1 MAEASKTTS
10 GVQQL
15 ISRIRDEGVQAGQAE
30 ADQILKDAKAQ
41 AANII
46 SEAKADAAATREK
59 ATAEIE
65 SEKTAALEAL
75 RLAARDTTLELRSSI
90 TSGFE
95 SYVKRLVSA
104 QTADEEVVKC
114 IVLVLAGH
122 AVEEF
127 IKDKDL
133 LVRVSDTLFERGDRS
148 DPKRARQ
155 TVLEMT
161 SEMLREGI
169 ELAPASDV
177 HGGARVQVVG
187 DDLEID
193 LSDEAVSA
201 LILRHLLPRFRAIL
215 EGLE

>member
-15 ISRIRDEGVQAGQAE
+15 ISRIRDEGVQAGQEE
-30 ADQILKDAKAQ
+30 ANRIVKDAKTQ
-41 AANII
+41 AARLIG
-46 SEAKADAAATREK
+46 EAKAEAEAAQRK
-59 ATAEIE
+59 ASAEIE

-75 RLAARDTTLELRSSI
+75 RLAARDTTLELKSSI
-90 TSGFE
+90 ISGFE
-95 SYVKRLVSA
+95 SHVKRLVSA

-133 LVRVSDTLFERGDRS
+133 LVRVSDTLFERADHS
-148 DPKRARQ
+148 DPERARR
-155 TVLEMT
+155 TVLEIS
-161 SEMLREGI
+161 SEMMREGI
-169 ELAPASDV
+169 ELVPDTEIQ
-177 HGGARVQVVG
+177 GGVRVQVVG
-187 DDLEID
+187 DDLEVD

-201 LILRHLLPRFRAIL
+201 LILKHLLPRFRAIL
-215 EGLE
+215 EGVE

>member
-1 MAEASKTTS
+1 MAEPSSTSS

-30 ADQILKDAKAQ
+30 ADQILKDAKTQ
-41 AANII
+41 AAKIV
-46 SEAKADAAATREK
+46 SEAKADAAATHDK

-90 TSGFE
+90 ISGFE

-122 AVEEF
+122 AVDEF

-133 LVRVSDTLFERGDRS
+133 RVRVSDALFEREDRS

-155 TVLEMT
+155 TVLEIT

-169 ELAPASDV
+169 ELVPASDV

-187 DDLEID
+187 DDLEVD
-193 LSDEAVSA
+193 LSDEAVSE

-215 EGLE
+215 EGVE

>member
-1 MAEASKTTS
+1 MAEPSSSSS
-10 GVQQL
+10 GVQKL

-30 ADQILKDAKAQ
+30 ADQLLKDAKTQ
-41 AANII
+41 AAKII
-46 SEAKADAAATREK
+46 SEAKADAAVTREK

-65 SEKTAALEAL
+65 AEKTAALEAL

-90 TSGFE
+90 ISGFE

-133 LVRVSDTLFERGDRS
+133 LVRVSDSLFEQGERS

-155 TVLEMT
+155 TVLEIT

-169 ELAPASDV
+169 ELVPASDV
-177 HGGARVQVVG
+177 HGGVRVQVVG
-187 DDLEID
+187 EDLEID

-215 EGLE
+215 EGVE

>member
-1 MAEASKTTS
+1 MAEPSSSSS
-10 GVQQL
+10 GVQKL

-30 ADQILKDAKAQ
+30 ADQLLKDAKTQ
-41 AANII
+41 AAKII
-46 SEAKADAAATREK
+46 SEAKADAAVTREK

-65 SEKTAALEAL
+65 AEKTAALEAL

-90 TSGFE
+90 ISGFE
-95 SYVKRLVSA
+95 SYMKRLVSA
-104 QTADEEVVKC
+104 QTADEEVVKS

-122 AVEEF
+122 AVDEF

-133 LVRVSDTLFERGDRS
+133 LVRVSDSLFETGDRS

-155 TVLEMT
+155 TVLEIT

-169 ELAPASDV
+169 ELVPASDV
-177 HGGARVQVVG
+177 HGGVRVQVVG
-187 DDLEID
+187 EDLEID

-215 EGLE
+215 EGVE

>member
-1 MAEASKTTS
+1 MAEASSSSS
-10 GVQQL
+10 GVQEL

-41 AANII
+41 AARII
-46 SEAKADAAATREK
+46 SEAKAEAAATREK

-65 SEKTAALEAL
+65 SEKTAALEGL

-90 TSGFE
+90 ISGFE
-95 SYVKRLVSA
+95 RYVKRLVSA

-133 LVRVSDTLFERGDRS
+133 LVRVSDSLFEGGDRS
-148 DPKRARQ
+148 DPKRARH
-155 TVLEMT
+155 TVLEIT

-169 ELAPASDV
+169 ELVPASDV
-177 HGGARVQVVG
+177 HGGARVQVIG
-187 DDLEID
+187 EDLEID

-201 LILRHLLPRFRAIL
+201 LILRNLLPRFRAIL